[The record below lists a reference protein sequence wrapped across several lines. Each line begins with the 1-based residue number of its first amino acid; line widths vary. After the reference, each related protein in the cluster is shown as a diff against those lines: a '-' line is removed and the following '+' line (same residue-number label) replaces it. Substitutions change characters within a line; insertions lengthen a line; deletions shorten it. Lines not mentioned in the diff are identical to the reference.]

1 MFDGLSIKQR
11 RIVIIIM
18 IIIIII
24 IGIYIYNK
32 NSEYTEFSDD
42 EILIQENESSEE
54 IIEGEQEIYNEI
66 VIHIAGEVNNPGIV
80 RLKEGDRIEDAIEY
94 AGGLTE
100 NADISDINLA
110 YVLEDGIKINIPNIN
125 DENREVMTED
135 MIDNMK
141 ENEAENK
148 EESDQKININKATQT
163 ELENLKGIGPSLSNK
178 IIEYRNENGKFKSIE
193 EIKNVSGIGDT
204 KYEGIK
210 NYITVK

>member
-193 EIKNVSGIGDT
+193 EIKNVNGIGDT